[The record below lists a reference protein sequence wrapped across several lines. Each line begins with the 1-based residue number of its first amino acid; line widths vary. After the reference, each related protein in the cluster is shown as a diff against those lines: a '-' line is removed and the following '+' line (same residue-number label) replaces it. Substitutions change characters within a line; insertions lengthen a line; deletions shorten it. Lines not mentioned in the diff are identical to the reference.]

1 MWSIKS
7 QIQSMPGD
15 ISNEDR
21 LPDYPTIFQAV
32 HWAATDSAGALQ
44 AGLQG
49 DLPWAQHGGGARTW
63 WALSFCGGC
72 LHEGSVIIMLLC
84 FFSVY
89 FSIIKS
95 IVMKMIWNKF
105 LRRII
110 DLWLEEKIIKF
121 TKTTN
126 ENVTALHILSTTRF
140 PWLGGKLVKYESFL
154 RECLSCSCITWGLT
168 FVVFLSHFSLGF
180 NFKHV
185 VKISWDD
192 LGGP

>member
-15 ISNEDR
+15 ISKEGR
-21 LPDYPTIFQAV
+21 FMPPIFQAV

-44 AGLQG
+44 AGFQG
-49 DLPWAQHGGGARTW
+49 NLPWAEHGGGARTW
-63 WALSFCGGC
+63 WALSFCGSC
-72 LHEGSVIIMLLC
+72 FYEGSQIIRLL

-110 DLWLEEKIIKF
+110 DLLLEEKI
-121 TKTTN
+121 KTTN
-126 ENVTALHILSTTRF
+126 ENVIITTYIIYYKLQTTRF
-140 PWLGGKLVKYESFL
+140 PRLGGKLVKYEAFL
-154 RECLSCSCITWGLT
+154 RECLSCNASHEVWLLLSS
-168 FVVFLSHFSLGF
+168 FLISH
-180 NFKHV
+180 
-185 VKISWDD
+185 
-192 LGGP
+192 